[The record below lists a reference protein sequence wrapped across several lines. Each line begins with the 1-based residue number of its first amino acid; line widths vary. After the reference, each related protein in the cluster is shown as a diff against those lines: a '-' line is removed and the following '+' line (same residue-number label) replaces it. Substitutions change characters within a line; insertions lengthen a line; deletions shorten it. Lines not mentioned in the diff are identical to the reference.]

1 MDFEQES
8 LCDVVTALEKLHKI
22 PICIDHKA
30 LEDAGIGTDTPVTRT
45 IEGVSLRSAL
55 HLMLHDLGLT
65 YVIADDVLLITTP
78 DEANNRLMT
87 RVYEVGDLVSC
98 RDEKGRLWQDFGS
111 LIEMVTTVIQPT
123 TWDEVGGPGSIKE
136 GLFAHSKIL
145 VVSQTADVHEE
156 LARLLED
163 VRKVA
168 RKHPGDGK
176 PPLRERPAPKPAI
189 QGAMG
194 GGMGGFGF
202 GMGGASS
209 PGSMSGA
216 GGFGFGM
223 GGASSPGSMSGGGFG
238 FGMGGTSSPGSMSG
252 AGPLAVPA
260 AKPAGDTLPGSPE
273 ADPFADPPR
282 HKPAGKKVAEQ
293 AFGAAPGTDEPVFD
307 TFSGKPAA
315 KKAASKA
322 NVPAASQT
330 PAARKPARPAG
341 HKPFC
346 GTPAQAAASAARK
359 PARPAGHKPLTGVKL
374 ACGEEAVRKAL
385 DSPTHMDYVDC
396 PLADVLNDLQQQHKI
411 WICIDHKALEDAGIG
426 TDTQITRT
434 LDGIPLRSALKLLL
448 RDLGLTFVY
457 ADEVLLITTP
467 DEANNRL
474 ETVVY
479 DVADLVQY
487 RDEKGQLWDGYDML
501 IDAITSS
508 IQPTT
513 WDEVGGSGSVVG
525 GTFGTAKVLAV
536 SQTQEFLNEVDFLL
550 KEIRDTVHRTPGDG
564 KPPLRSKPTP
574 KEPIHAMAGNLRA
587 GQTGGQSGTP
597 MGSPGIPPAPGS
609 GGATA
614 PGQTPPGPPKSR

>member
-1 MDFEQES
+1 MSSKS
-8 LCDVVTALEKLHKI
+8 LWFTVALEFVFLAAAAVTPARRYRPSAGDRPGAQTAIRFGGHRKGVGLAHADGLRARVFVRCGDRVEKLHKI

-78 DEANNRLMT
+78 NEANNRLMT

-374 ACGEEAVRKAL
+374 ACGEEAVRKAARL
-385 DSPTHMDYVDC
+385 ADAHGLCRLSTGGCPQRSPT
-396 PLADVLNDLQQQHKI
+396 AAQDLDLHRPQ
-411 WICIDHKALEDAGIG
+411 G
-426 TDTQITRT
+426 T
-434 LDGIPLRSALKLLL
+434 
-448 RDLGLTFVY
+448 
-457 ADEVLLITTP
+457 
-467 DEANNRL
+467 
-474 ETVVY
+474 
-479 DVADLVQY
+479 
-487 RDEKGQLWDGYDML
+487 
-501 IDAITSS
+501 
-508 IQPTT
+508 
-513 WDEVGGSGSVVG
+513 
-525 GTFGTAKVLAV
+525 
-536 SQTQEFLNEVDFLL
+536 
-550 KEIRDTVHRTPGDG
+550 
-564 KPPLRSKPTP
+564 
-574 KEPIHAMAGNLRA
+574 
-587 GQTGGQSGTP
+587 
-597 MGSPGIPPAPGS
+597 
-609 GGATA
+609 
-614 PGQTPPGPPKSR
+614 